1 MNKWIPRPRLEQELT
16 RSLKAWRVTCLLGPR
31 QCGKTSAA
39 KAVAGKAKAH
49 YFDLEDP
56 DDFERLQN
64 AKAVL
69 SSLKG
74 LVVLDEAQ
82 RLPQLFPVL
91 RVLADR
97 KPLPARYLI
106 LGSAPPELIR
116 GVTESL
122 AGRVHYIEMAGFQL
136 SEVGVPGME
145 RLWIR
150 GGFPGSYLAASLAQ
164 SLSWREDYIRNF
176 LERDIPQ
183 LHIRIAAL
191 ALRRF
196 WTMAAHYHG
205 QIWNATEIAGSMGI
219 SHPTARQYLDL
230 LTGAF
235 AIRQLAPLAV
245 NLSKRLVKSPKIYIR
260 DSGIFHALLA
270 VPDMGRL
277 QSNPKYGASWEGFA
291 LEHVLAMAGERH
303 AAFWSTHGGAE
314 LDLVLDTAKGRFGF
328 EFKAAGSPGMTR
340 SLHEALK
347 DLKPKRIWVVHPGE
361 KAYPLHEKVDA
372 LPLSQLETL
381 RKAIGVTK

>member
-1 MNKWIPRPRLEQELT
+1 MKKMIPRPRLEQELA
-16 RSLKAWRVTCLLGPR
+16 RSLKAWRATCLLGPR
-31 QCGKTSAA
+31 QCGKTTVAR
-39 KAVAGKAKAH
+39 AVAAKAKAH

-69 SSLKG
+69 SPLRG
-74 LVVLDEAQ
+74 LVVLDELQ
-82 RLPQLFPVL
+82 RLPQLYPLL

-97 KPLPARYLI
+97 QPLPAKFLL
-106 LGSAPPELIR
+106 LGSASPELIR

-122 AGRVHYIEMAGFQL
+122 AGRVHYMEMEGFQL
-136 SEVGVPGME
+136 SEVGPLGMGK
-145 RLWIR
+145 LWIR
-150 GGFPGSYLAASLAQ
+150 GGFPGSYLAHNGGQ

-183 LHIRIAAL
+183 LGVRIPAL

-196 WTMAAHYHG
+196 WTMVAHYHG
-205 QIWNATEIAGSMGI
+205 QVWNATEIAGSMGI

-260 DSGIFHALLA
+260 DSGIFHSLLA

-303 AAFWSTHGGAE
+303 AAFWSTYGGAE
-314 LDLVLDTAKGRFGF
+314 LDLVLETVKGRFGF

-347 DLKPKRIWVVHPGE
+347 DLKPKHIWVVHPGD

-372 LPLSQLETL
+372 LPLTQLESL
-381 RKAIGVTK
+381 RKTVGAPT